1 MKDRIRMIMESE
13 GYTPARFADTLD
25 IGRAIVS
32 HILNGRNN
40 PSLDVIS
47 RILEAFPSINPDWL
61 LFGTGEM
68 YRGSVGLNDSKHETD
83 GIEQI
88 SSSFDSD
95 KKNFDLFSQP
105 EDLFTA
111 KAQSSI
117 LSQNT
122 IKEETNLS
130 SPLSNA
136 PIPEKGEVS
145 ISANLEKT
153 DPISEKIVY
162 KTLPAKK
169 ISQIIIYYDD
179 NTFEVFNQ

>member
-13 GYTPARFADTLD
+13 DYTPARFADTLD

-68 YRGSVGLNDSKHETD
+68 YRDNVASKSLSAETNAVEQAQSDSVAN
-83 GIEQI
+83 
-88 SSSFDSD
+88 
-95 KKNFDLFSQP
+95 KKTLDLFSQP
-105 EDLFTA
+105 NDIFTA
-111 KAQSSI
+111 KNQSDIPKTI
-117 LSQNT
+117 LPEVADPTPATTNT
-122 IKEETNLS
+122 PKLEKEEFS
-130 SPLSNA
+130 SSSVDVEN
-136 PIPEKGEVS
+136 IGS
-145 ISANLEKT
+145 MN
-153 DPISEKIVY
+153 EKIVY